1 MDNIQP
7 STAAAERR
15 GAMSGPDHR
24 CPDCGV
30 VDGCVCGPDDGPL
43 VIPCL
48 RPAGEC
54 RDAIAALTSELA
66 EARAER
72 AMFCALVESL
82 TSELAE
88 ARRQLVEGL
97 N

>member
-1 MDNIQP
+1 
-7 STAAAERR
+7 
-15 GAMSGPDHR
+15 MSGPDHR